1 MSLIVRGIQNLEML
15 KKNDGVGRKATRGN
29 MIIVWQL
36 IRTIKQKQQ

>member
-15 KKNDGVGRKATRGN
+15 KPDGVGRKVSRGN

-36 IRTIKQKQQ
+36 IRTIKQKQH